1 MSDNT
6 TDILPYVRGSATS
19 KSASESMRA
28 HAAPIRQRV
37 YEYILSRGAFG
48 CTDEELIAALGIS
61 PSTARPRRGELV
73 QMGAVKK
80 TGDTR
85 RTRSG
90 RRAAVYV
97 GIPGKSVNH
106 PLGRRSR
113 PDGERRDRRVNIH
126 LTGAEY
132 EVLRKMAAK
141 HGIDPGAMA
150 RAWMVHGYQAITGK
164 HSGVTA

>member
-48 CTDEELIAALGIS
+48 CTDEEMTAALGIS

-80 TGDTR
+80 TDITR
-85 RTRSG
+85 PTRSG
-90 RRAAVYV
+90 RQAAVYV
-97 GIPGKSVNH
+97 GIPGHDVNK
-106 PLGRRSR
+106 PLGRKPR
-113 PDGERRDRRVNIH
+113 PAERRSRRVNIH

-132 EVLRKMAAK
+132 EVLRKMAAMR
-141 HGIDPGAMA
+141 GIEPGALA
-150 RAWMVHGYQAITGK
+150 RAWMVHGYQAITGQ